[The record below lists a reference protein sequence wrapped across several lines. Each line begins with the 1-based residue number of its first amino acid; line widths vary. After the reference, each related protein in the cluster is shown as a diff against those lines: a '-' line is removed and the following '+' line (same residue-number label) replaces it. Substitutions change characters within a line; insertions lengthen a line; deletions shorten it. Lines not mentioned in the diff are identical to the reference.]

1 MANEVEHLQHQVDDL
16 QAALQA
22 ITSGEVDA
30 LLLESSGTD
39 PGETARVY
47 TRTTADRPYRVIVEQ
62 MGEGAATISSGGLVL
77 YANQRLAELTGRER
91 MSMLDIPL
99 TDLVVAADQ
108 QALEALRQVM
118 PGSTDHAPLSL
129 LLPDGSALP
138 VLAAMSGL
146 ELDGVRIHCLI
157 AADLS
162 RIRQTE
168 QALVSSE
175 RRYRLL
181 AENASAVV
189 IETNDDQRVTW
200 VTSSIATVLGWRVD
214 ELINAAITDLVH
226 PDDTFSLKG
235 ELPQSP
241 LLLRLRS
248 RDGSFHW
255 MQGLSWPLPPEPEG
269 PGGWISS
276 FQDVDTLVQQRRFLE
291 RERARLAATL
301 DSLLDP
307 HVVLEAM
314 RDASGKIIDFI
325 YTDANGSA
333 CTEIDRDREQ
343 LIGKHLLDVMPAQQ
357 GTALF
362 EMYCQTVETT
372 QPLVLND
379 FIYPHQIK
387 AEDRRYDVRAVAI
400 GDSISYTW
408 RDVTERHLFSQR
420 LAASEEKYRLL
431 AENSSDVVVHCRNGQ
446 LVWVSPSIQPTLGW
460 SPIDWLGRKLQELV
474 HAADLELF
482 NGISTSLD
490 GGAETVVERFRL
502 RARDFSY
509 HWVEL
514 HAKAYINTSGE
525 KDGEVA
531 SFRTVDSEVNSE
543 QKLER
548 RARTDELTGLANRK
562 EVLDH
567 LEQLL
572 QSQRRG
578 DRLLAVA
585 FCDLDHF
592 KEINDTQGHEAGDI
606 LLRAVA
612 ERISGCVRRNDLVAR
627 FGGDELLVLIDG
639 VDNIG
644 QAMAVAEKM
653 RLALLPPVPLG
664 AGSVSIT
671 ISIGVTLAQKG
682 ESVATLINRADQAL
696 YEAKSKGRNQVMPIP
711 IPDPDVNGS
720 PGNEVAENG
729 VVGKRDAATPL
740 LGDQGLGDQLLDHQ

>member
-1 MANEVEHLQHQVDDL
+1 MDHQVENLQHQVEDL

-22 ITSGEVDA
+22 ITRGEVDA
-30 LLLESSGTD
+30 LLLESSGSNPD
-39 PGETARVY
+39 ETAKVY
-47 TRTTADRPYRVIVEQ
+47 TSTTADRPYRLIVEQ

-91 MSMLDIPL
+91 ISMLGMPL
-99 TDLVVAADQ
+99 SELVLAADQ
-108 QALEALRQVM
+108 QALETLLQVA
-118 PGSTDHAPLSL
+118 PGSTAHASL
-129 LLPDGSALP
+129 CLQLPDQSSLP

-162 RIRQTE
+162 RIRETE
-168 QALVSSE
+168 QALLSSE

-226 PDDTFSLKG
+226 PDDTFSLKADS
-235 ELPQSP
+235 PQSP

-255 MQGLSWPLPPEPEG
+255 MQGLSWPLPAVPAG

-276 FQDVDTLVQQRRFLE
+276 FQDVDTLVQQRHVLE

-314 RDASGKIIDFI
+314 RDASGRIVDFI
-325 YTDANGSA
+325 YTDVNGSA
-333 CTEIDRDREQ
+333 CAEIDRDRDQ

-357 GTALF
+357 GKALF
-362 EMYCQTVETT
+362 GMCCQAVEST

-379 FIYPHQIK
+379 FVYPYQVK
-387 AEDRRYDVRAVAI
+387 ADDRRYDIRAVAI

-408 RDVTERHLFSQR
+408 RDVTERHLSLQR

-431 AENSSDVVVHCRNGQ
+431 AENSSDVVVHIRHGQ
-446 LVWVSPSIQPTLGW
+446 LVWVSPSIQSTLGW
-460 SPIDWLGRKLQELV
+460 APTDWFGRKLEELV
-474 HAADLELF
+474 HAADLEIF

-490 GGAETVVERFRL
+490 SGAETVVQRFRL
-502 RARDFSY
+502 RARDLNY

-531 SFRTVDSEVNSE
+531 SFRTVDREVTSERL
-543 QKLER
+543 LEF
-548 RARTDELTGLANRK
+548 RARTDELTGLVNRK
-562 EVLDH
+562 EVLDR
-567 LEQLL
+567 LDQLL

-578 DRLLAVA
+578 DRLVAVA

-592 KEINDTQGHEAGDI
+592 KDINDTQGHEAGDF

-612 ERISGCVRRNDLVAR
+612 ERISRCVRREDLVAR
-627 FGGDELLVLIDG
+627 FGGDELLVVLDD
-639 VDNIG
+639 VDNLA
-644 QAMAVAEKM
+644 QAMAVAEKI
-653 RLALLPPVPLG
+653 RVALLPPVPL
-664 AGSVSIT
+664 ADGSVSIT
-671 ISIGVTLAQKG
+671 ISIGVTLAQSG
-682 ESVATLINRADQAL
+682 ESVASLINRADQAL
-696 YEAKSKGRNQVMPIP
+696 YQAKCKGRNQVILIP
-711 IPDPDVNGS
+711 S
-720 PGNEVAENG
+720 PAQDEAGGAGNDNP
-729 VVGKRDAATPL
+729 GKADAGIAAGGNAGDTP
-740 LGDQGLGDQLLDHQ
+740 